1 MHIALKF
8 AALFQLLTLSSRL
21 VVVRA
26 NDEHIAR
33 EGLVDFAQLYRTTT
47 HDEGVCI
54 YEIAES
60 ASISHVQ
67 GDLNSQLHVQAIQK
81 EAPNFFECS
90 TYRPVNRDCGQ
101 MVSFLFTLNIDD
113 GGRGYVVW
121 YISTTSCEDL
131 EISMHFERAVVA
143 CFGKGRA
150 TIALEHP
157 STSHAETGVMITF
170 VTAYEGP
177 QQKHFGNLF
186 THLSNATRLPESG
199 IGNEDLC
206 LDDIEKM
213 IPSVLPLLF
222 EESYYQ
228 DNDASTK
235 QNKARLRKKQTKKG
249 DGLRSG
255 SSTPIL
261 IPGGENGV
269 VSVTADSRGYTF
281 GMSRHEY
288 NAGENFGRGHH
299 HGAVCYVFP
308 SIAGAESL
316 VLLSL
321 SLWAAYCQI
330 KRRTTNSNKS
340 SVPEDQYQQ
349 PDLLGMGAEEG
360 EGGALEQSL
369 LHSDGTTRL

>member
-1 MHIALKF
+1 
-8 AALFQLLTLSSRL
+8 
-21 VVVRA
+21 
-26 NDEHIAR
+26 
-33 EGLVDFAQLYRTTT
+33 
-47 HDEGVCI
+47 
-54 YEIAES
+54 
-60 ASISHVQ
+60 
-67 GDLNSQLHVQAIQK
+67 
-81 EAPNFFECS
+81 
-90 TYRPVNRDCGQ
+90 
-101 MVSFLFTLNIDD
+101 
-113 GGRGYVVW
+113 
-121 YISTTSCEDL
+121 
-131 EISMHFERAVVA
+131 MHFERAVVA

-157 STSHAETGVMITF
+157 STSHAETDVMITF

-222 EESYYQ
+222 EKSYYQ

-235 QNKARLRKKQTKKG
+235 QNKARQRKKQTKKA

-288 NAGENFGRGHH
+288 NAGDNFGQEHH